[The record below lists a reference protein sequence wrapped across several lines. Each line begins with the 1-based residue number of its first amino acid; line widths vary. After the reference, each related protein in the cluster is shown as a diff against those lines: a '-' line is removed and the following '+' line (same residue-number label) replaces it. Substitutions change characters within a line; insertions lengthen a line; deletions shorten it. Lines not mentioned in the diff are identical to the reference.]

1 MFFLK
6 AAFCRAFQLCFR
18 AVLPVLPYREPEII
32 DSCAHLSLV
41 LEKEGL
47 TSILV
52 VTDRGIVENGLTAP
66 LEEALR
72 QAGVSFTVYDKTLP
86 NPTVNHVEEA
96 LALYHKANA

>member
-6 AAFCRAFQLCFR
+6 AVFCRAFQRCFR
-18 AVLPVLPYREPEII
+18 AVLPILPYREPEVI
-32 DSCAHLSLV
+32 DSCAHLGPV

-72 QAGVSFTVYDKTLP
+72 QAGVSFAVYDKTLP